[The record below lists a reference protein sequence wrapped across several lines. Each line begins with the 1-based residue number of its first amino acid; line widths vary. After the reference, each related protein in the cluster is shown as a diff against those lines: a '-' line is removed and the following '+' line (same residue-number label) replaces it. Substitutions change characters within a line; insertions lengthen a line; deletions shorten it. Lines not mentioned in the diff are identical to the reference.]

1 MGVYGVLCLGS
12 GDKFEV
18 FGDGGTEGVGF
29 FEVGDGKLEGIPEND
44 FSIFGGVLCLDF
56 FCGWV
61 FGLGLE
67 KRPHFMKKR
76 IRG

>member
-18 FGDGGTEGVGF
+18 FGDGGTKGVGF
-29 FEVGDGKLEGIPEND
+29 VEVGYGKLEGIPEND
-44 FSIFGGVLCLDF
+44 FSIFSGVLCLDF
-56 FCGWV
+56 FYGCF
-61 FGLGLE
+61 FGLVLE